1 MRLQAERY
9 SVMHITIPANR
20 SAQSRSCCLRF
31 SASEISSTSI
41 SIPYSESAPVDC
53 LTRLI
58 VMRRCFWPSGVVYV
72 TVSLEEGQFFLEH
85 FLNSRLNALFLREE
99 SSVSAKDCPTSDS
112 SDRSKICVA
121 AELT

>member
-9 SVMHITIPANR
+9 SVMHITIPANS